1 MRTYLF
7 ILFVFSLFFFFFFFF
22 LSFLLLSCEKIWKV
36 QRLAIK
42 ETKQDIELSTGH
54 VKFFFIHYFY
64 LPDTTHL
71 TNLARTFVSCDS
83 QCFSF
88 SHLKLSFKI
97 YRLLRKYLMYLMIFL
112 NLKKSNFEI
121 RKNVFF
127 FTSKAFFVQHT
138 SRKKV
143 FGLWHKFNLSG
154 KIWSTS
160 FSWNKLCTVYL
171 CCCIY
176 VYHF

>member
-1 MRTYLF
+1 MK
-7 ILFVFSLFFFFFFFF
+7 SA
-22 LSFLLLSCEKIWKV
+22 KIDNKGNKA
-36 QRLAIK
+36 QG
-42 ETKQDIELSTGH
+42 IEISTGH
-54 VKFFFIHYFY
+54 VKLFFIHYFY

-83 QCFSF
+83 QWFSF

-97 YRLLRKYLMYLMIFL
+97 YRLLGKYLMYLMIFL

-121 RKNVFF
+121 RKNVFC

-160 FSWNKLCTVYL
+160 FS
-171 CCCIY
+171 
-176 VYHF
+176 